1 MPQNLERCAAH
12 HSVLRIRLQLNSIVV
27 LLIHIVNEMRGG
39 RCHLGVA
46 LVPAFSFTRKL
57 W

>member
-12 HSVLRIRLQLNSIVV
+12 HSVLRIRLQLNGIVV